1 MPRPLIAQF
10 EAARRLVF
18 SADPW
23 LAFVQI
29 GRSMGGAY
37 RLVRSAEPRLARVP
51 ASGDSTLW
59 YWQAA
64 SIDIELPGSNAD
76 GALPRLT
83 VSIPNVS
90 RLPGALVEIDVVSTG
105 GAAGLEQG
113 QILGQSVT
121 VWLAPVLRQSASP
134 VVLDPAASFAAIAT
148 AAIVTPRSVSIEC
161 AHPSVRQ
168 RIPRGVYDRTTTPA
182 LQGL

>member
-29 GRSMGGAY
+29 GRAMGGAY

-51 ASGDSTLW
+51 GDATLW

-64 SIDIELPGSNAD
+64 SVDIELPSSNAD
-76 GALPRLT
+76 GALPRLS
-83 VSIPNVS
+83 VSVPNVS
-90 RLPGALVEIDVVSTG
+90 RLPGALVEIDVESAG
-105 GAAGLEQG
+105 GLDRG
-113 QILGQSVT
+113 QILGQTVT
-121 VWLAPVLRQSASP
+121 VWLAPVPKASASP
-134 VVLDPAASFAAIAT
+134 VVLDAAASFSAIAT
-148 AAIVTPRSVSIEC
+148 AAIVTPRTVSIEC

-168 RIPRGVYDRTTTPA
+168 RIPRGVFDRTTTPA